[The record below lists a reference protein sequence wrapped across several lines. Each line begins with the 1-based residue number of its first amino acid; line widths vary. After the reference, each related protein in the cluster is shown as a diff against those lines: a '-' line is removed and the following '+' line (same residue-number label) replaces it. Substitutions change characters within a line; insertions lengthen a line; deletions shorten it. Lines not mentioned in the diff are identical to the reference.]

1 MAGLGGRAA
10 GSREPP
16 HWRCRAMADE
26 SSNQASQNQASLEQA
41 SPIEAAKPII
51 AQCRR
56 EISAGWTHVDAAR
69 AQLER
74 TRVVHERWAEQ
85 MRAVAAAIVAE
96 AATLSEELSHDRPR
110 SEGFVMVPALKRNR
124 KRRRSAS

>member
-1 MAGLGGRAA
+1 
-10 GSREPP
+10 
-16 HWRCRAMADE
+16 MADE
-26 SSNQASQNQASLEQA
+26 LPSQEQSA
-41 SPIEAAKPII
+41 QESPIEAAKPII

-85 MRAVAAAIVAE
+85 MRAVAAAIAAE

-124 KRRRSAS
+124 NRRRLASG

>member
-1 MAGLGGRAA
+1 MRPPV
-10 GSREPP
+10 SREPP
-16 HWRCRAMADE
+16 HWRCRAMANETPIQE
-26 SSNQASQNQASLEQA
+26 SATQE

-74 TRVVHERWAEQ
+74 TRVVHERWGEQ
-85 MRAVAAAIVAE
+85 MRAGGGAMAGG
-96 AATLSEELSHDRPR
+96 AATVW
-110 SEGFVMVPALKRNR
+110 EGVAHQRARAGVLPVE
-124 KRRRSAS
+124 

>member
-1 MAGLGGRAA
+1 
-10 GSREPP
+10 
-16 HWRCRAMADE
+16 MADE
-26 SSNQASQNQASLEQA
+26 LPSQELSSQELSAQE

-85 MRAVAAAIVAE
+85 MRAVAAAIAAE

-124 KRRRSAS
+124 NRRRSASG

>member
-1 MAGLGGRAA
+1 MANQMPIQELAIQ
-10 GSREPP
+10 
-16 HWRCRAMADE
+16 E
-26 SSNQASQNQASLEQA
+26 SAIQE

-85 MRAVAAAIVAE
+85 IRAVAAAMAAE
-96 AATLSEELSHDRPR
+96 AAIVSEELSHDRPR

-124 KRRRSAS
+124 NRRRSASG

>member
-26 SSNQASQNQASLEQA
+26 SSNQASQNQA

-85 MRAVAAAIVAE
+85 IRAVAAAMAAE
-96 AATLSEELSHDRPR
+96 AAIVSEELSHDRPR

-124 KRRRSAS
+124 NRRRSASG